1 MKSHLTVDDALD
13 QTVAAMNDGAR
24 PWTMGP
30 AAAQRIRD
38 AYRPDFEIQFRR
50 PGAWE
55 RESGKVLRLARW
67 AGAVA
72 ALLAETDA
80 GPAPSPATCRRTMR
94 SWAPW
99 RRATPARSP
108 PRRVA
113 ARSSRGAGATVPAS
127 ERADRASAEGGHAL
141 HRGLRGRSVAP
152 ASPHRRVPC
161 ARRAAT

>member
-24 PWTMGP
+24 PWNMGP

-55 RESGKVLRLARW
+55 RESVKVLRLARW

-72 ALLAETDA
+72 GLLAETDA
-80 GPAPSPATCRRTMR
+80 GPGTQPGDVPADHAFVGTL
-94 SWAPW
+94 
-99 RRATPARSP
+99 
-108 PRRVA
+108 A
-113 ARSSRGAGATVPAS
+113 AR
-127 ERADRASAEGGHAL
+127 HACPI
-141 HRGLRGRSVAP
+141 P
-152 ASPHRRVPC
+152 ASPRGGAVVAGRWCNQVQASNVPTELLQK
-161 ARRAAT
+161 AATLFTAD